1 MSNIIKFPKACR
13 GAPGTQRQEMPKPA
27 STARAPRGKGRR
39 FLTGL
44 FGGIW
49 LLTVLLSPLLQWV
62 LKYDCVFQLIRM
74 LYYWNTPGMHAGWTF
89 LLHFGAMTGLFC
101 YVAFGKPKGF
111 EMPKRGS

>member
-1 MSNIIKFPKACR
+1 MSNIIKFPRVCR
-13 GAPGTQRQEMPKPA
+13 EVPGTQRQEMPKPA
-27 STARAPRGKGRR
+27 ATARARRGKGSR

-49 LLTVLLSPLLQWV
+49 LFTVLLSPLLQWV
-62 LKYDCVFQLIRM
+62 LKYDVVFQLIRM

-89 LLHFGAMTGLFC
+89 LLHFGAMTSLFF

-111 EMPKRGS
+111 DMSVH

>member
-1 MSNIIKFPKACR
+1 MTNIVKFPKVYR
-13 GAPGTQRQEMPKPA
+13 EAPETRRQGLPKPA
-27 STARAPRGKGRR
+27 ATGKAPAGKGSR

-44 FGGIW
+44 FGAVW
-49 LLTVLLSPLLQWV
+49 LITVLLSPLLQWV
-62 LKYDCVFQLIRM
+62 LKYDVVFQLIRM

-111 EMPKRGS
+111 DMSVH